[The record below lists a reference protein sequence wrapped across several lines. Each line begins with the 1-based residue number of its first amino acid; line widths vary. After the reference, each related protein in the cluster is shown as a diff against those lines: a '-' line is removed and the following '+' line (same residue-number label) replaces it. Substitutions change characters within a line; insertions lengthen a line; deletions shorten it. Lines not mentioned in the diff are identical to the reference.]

1 MTQPIFRPLRAVLA
15 AAFLIGIVGGGCTK
29 KEQPAPAPVVK
40 KTIPKEEAKAAEAAL
55 PVAAATTPPSPVSV
69 YNPAGKR
76 DPFVAFLK
84 MERREAR
91 PVIGSLPP
99 LQRYELGEFR
109 FVGVIWSPGVT
120 RALVEDSEGKGYT
133 ISVGTKIGR
142 SGGVVTRITDKE
154 IVVRE
159 EFRDYAGS
167 KVKRDT
173 SLKLETVGGI

>member
-1 MTQPIFRPLRAVLA
+1 MTQISHRPLRVFLA
-15 AAFLIGIVGGGCTK
+15 AAFLFTLVGGGCARE
-29 KEQPAPAPVVK
+29 EQPAPAPVVK
-40 KTIPKEEAKAAEAAL
+40 KTIPKEEAKAAEAAH
-55 PVAAATTPPSPVSV
+55 PVAEVKPPPVVV

-84 MERREAR
+84 VERKDSR
-91 PVIGSLPP
+91 PVVGSLLP

-109 FVGVIWSPGVT
+109 FVGVIWSPKVT

-133 ISVGTKIGR
+133 VSVGTRIGR
-142 SGGVVTRITDKE
+142 SGGVVTRITEKE

-167 KVKRDT
+167 KVKRDS
-173 SLKLETVGGI
+173 SLKLETAGGK

>member
-1 MTQPIFRPLRAVLA
+1 MTQISNRPLRVVLA
-15 AAFLIGIVGGGCTK
+15 AAFLFVLVGGGCTK
-29 KEQPAPAPVVK
+29 EEKPAPAPVLK
-40 KTIPKEEAKAAEAAL
+40 KTIPKEQAKAAEAAH
-55 PVAAATTPPSPVSV
+55 PVTLAEEKPSPVVV

-84 MERREAR
+84 MERRDLL
-91 PVIGSLPP
+91 PVVGSIPP

-109 FVGVIWSPGVT
+109 FVGIIWSPKVT

-133 ISVGTKIGR
+133 VSLGTKIGR
-142 SGGVVTRITDKE
+142 SGGVVTRITEKE

-167 KVKRDT
+167 KVKRDS
-173 SLKLETVGGI
+173 SLKLETVGGK

>member
-1 MTQPIFRPLRAVLA
+1 MTQISHRPLRVALA
-15 AAFLIGIVGGGCTK
+15 AAFLFALVGGGCAK
-29 KEQPAPAPVVK
+29 EEQPAPAPVVK
-40 KTIPKEEAKAAEAAL
+40 KTIPKEQAKAAEAAH
-55 PVAAATTPPSPVSV
+55 PVTTVDVKSSPVVV

-84 MERREAR
+84 VERKDSR

-99 LQRYELGEFR
+99 LQRNELGEFR
-109 FVGVIWSPGVT
+109 FVGVIWSPKVT

-133 ISVGTKIGR
+133 ISVGTRIGR
-142 SGGVVTRITDKE
+142 SGGVVTRITEKE

-167 KVKRDT
+167 KVKRDS
-173 SLKLETVGGI
+173 SLKLETVGGK